1 MFLGHRG
8 WLRCRI
14 HVSPVEAVSLMIYES
29 LGAVCGVESM
39 RHPSKQFRWWF
50 LRPHRLF
57 ALSNPRVACGSIFV
71 DYFWVESDSVFVDVL
86 SPQRLIALSNPR
98 VTRGSSYVDYFW
110 GHRGCSR
117 CRIHVSP
124 VKGFFFMISELTMTQ
139 FLLMFLGHRGWLRCR
154 IHASHV
160 EAVSLMISE
169 STVVACVVETMSHPW
184 KQFC

>member
-1 MFLGHRG
+1 MFSLSNPCVTRG
-8 WLRCRI
+8 RSFFDDFLVPRGSLRCWS
-14 HVSPVEAVSLMIYES
+14 HESPLEAISLMIYES
-29 LGAVCGVESM
+29 TGADCTVESM
-39 RHPSKQFRWWF
+39 CHPWKLFRWWF
-50 LRPHRLF
+50 LRPQSCL
-57 ALSNPRVACGSIFV
+57 
-71 DYFWVESDSVFVDVL
+71 
-86 SPQRLIALSNPR
+86 
-98 VTRGSSYVDYFW
+98 
-110 GHRGCSR
+110 R

-124 VKGFFFMISELTMTQ
+124 VKGFFFMIYELTMTQ